1 MTLAEATKLT
11 EEGARTYLEG
21 IRWPEGPVCP
31 HCGELDNAVRM
42 NGAAHRAALL
52 QCRGCRKQF
61 SVTVGTI
68 MERSHITPR
77 QWVIAF
83 HMMCASKKGVSALQL
98 QRMLGLGSYKSAW
111 HMAHRIR
118 LAMREEP
125 LRSLLGQVEA
135 DETYVGGKP
144 RNKKKRDRWFGGKPK
159 LGRGTDRTPVLALIE
174 RGGRA
179 RAFPLDTVK
188 AADLRKAIDAHVDK
202 GSTLNTDEFPAY
214 KAIGREFEG
223 GHRTVTHSKG
233 QYAKPDGSHVNNCES
248 FFGLFKR
255 GVHGAFH
262 HVSKQHLHRYLDEFS
277 FRWDHRKTT
286 DGERTAKA
294 IKAAEGKRLTYQ
306 TPAEK

>member
-21 IRWPEGPVCP
+21 IRWPDGPVCP

-42 NGAAHRAALL
+42 NGAVHRAALL

-118 LAMREEP
+118 LAMKEEP
-125 LRSLLGQVEA
+125 LSSLLGQVEV

-144 RNKKKRDRWFGGKPK
+144 RNKKNREGRGKK
-159 LGRGTDRTPVLALIE
+159 FGRGTDKIPVIALIE

-179 RAFPLDTVK
+179 RAMPLEGVDQGSLT
-188 AADLRKAIDAHVDK
+188 DAIRAHVDFA
-202 GSTLNTDEFPAY
+202 STLNTDEL
-214 KAIGREFEG
+214 
-223 GHRTVTHSKG
+223 
-233 QYAKPDGSHVNNCES
+233 
-248 FFGLFKR
+248 GLYMR
-255 GVHGAFH
+255 I
-262 HVSKQHLHRYLDEFS
+262 S
-277 FRWDHRKTT
+277 DHRDRSDRSIMITRI
-286 DGERTAKA
+286 G
-294 IKAAEGKRLTYQ
+294 
-306 TPAEK
+306 PS